1 MRGACFFLWKYIL
14 PGIFIEF
21 LTKNKVIKTRL
32 ILIIC
37 FFGLSFK
44 VNAQEVRVYKEPKFG
59 LEWSKPTEYPDRIII
74 NFGQNPASQVN
85 ATWRTNT
92 DIKVAYAE
100 IAVATA
106 APKFWRN
113 GKTIEAKTELLDADS
128 LEGANV
134 KAHYHSVEFKDLEPS
149 TVYGYRVGDGERWSE
164 WFQFET
170 ASENKDEKFSF
181 LYVGDAQNYV
191 LELWSRVIREG
202 FKTAPEAK
210 FFVHAGDL
218 INSAHREQEW
228 HEWFT
233 AGGFIHSM
241 IPSMPTP
248 GNHEYRAKNAE
259 ESGLGQRSLSVQ
271 WQPQFT
277 LPANGPEGLEETV
290 YYMDYQDVR
299 IITLNS
305 NVEVERQTIW
315 LEELLKNTTQKWIIA
330 VYHHPLFSASNGRDN
345 TKLRELWRPL
355 FDKYKVDLALQGHD
369 HAYARGRVSPGD
381 NVMDGINMR
390 DQTGTVYV
398 VSVSGGKMYTIG
410 DDWTAKGGERD
421 RIGENTQLFQ
431 VVTVEGDQ
439 LLFESYTGI
448 GELYD
453 SFQLTKNGDGPNVF
467 LELRAEAVPEKY
479 HSNTISYE
487 DKLPAEIEAKLLKEY
502 IDYTIT
508 RVNISEMEGKIIY
521 NVRLQKAE
529 AEVSLILDAK
539 GNVIT
544 Q

>member
-1 MRGACFFLWKYIL
+1 
-14 PGIFIEF
+14 
-21 LTKNKVIKTRL
+21 
-32 ILIIC
+32 
-37 FFGLSFK
+37 
-44 VNAQEVRVYKEPKFG
+44 
-59 LEWSKPTEYPDRIII
+59 
-74 NFGQNPASQVN
+74 
-85 ATWRTNT
+85 
-92 DIKVAYAE
+92 
-100 IAVATA
+100 
-106 APKFWRN
+106 
-113 GKTIEAKTELLDADS
+113 
-128 LEGANV
+128 
-134 KAHYHSVEFKDLEPS
+134 
-149 TVYGYRVGDGERWSE
+149 
-164 WFQFET
+164 
-170 ASENKDEKFSF
+170 
-181 LYVGDAQNYV
+181 
-191 LELWSRVIREG
+191 
-202 FKTAPEAK
+202 
-210 FFVHAGDL
+210 
-218 INSAHREQEW
+218 
-228 HEWFT
+228 
-233 AGGFIHSM
+233 
-241 IPSMPTP
+241 MPTP
-248 GNHEYRAKNAE
+248 GNHEYRAKNAA
-259 ESGLGQRSLSVQ
+259 ESSLGQRSLSVQ

-345 TKLRELWRPL
+345 AKLRDLWRPI

-431 VVTVEGDQ
+431 VVTVEGDK
-439 LLFESYTGI
+439 LLFESYTAI

-502 IDYTIT
+502 IDFTIT
-508 RVNISEMEGKIIY
+508 RVNITEKEGKIRY
-521 NVRLQKAE
+521 NVRLEKAE
-529 AEVSLILDAK
+529 AQVNLVLDAK